1 MSDLSGPIIVE
12 EDATHFLV
20 GIHYNDRHLARE
32 IDGRAWNGVK
42 RRWTWEKNRKNYEN
56 LTKIFKEIAKR
67 FDISDKNLTAEN
79 EEGKTD
85 SNISDE
91 GVAEGD
97 WGFLPTTDNYLL
109 FNQLLRIEEKLD
121 GLLEHK
127 ENPVIKGEENQSGL
141 GNKEIE
147 GNKTKSDATAHL
159 QAHEIIASITSD
171 KAFNELILREGANQS
186 PIQRLHNKIRDEIRS
201 FREVEDEEIHEV
213 LAARFQKQ
221 KRGSYIRRELG
232 LVQLTWFAQEE
243 KFYASGGTGE
253 PDIYQMLHLFNSTR
267 VAVEKYDQSSEEMIR
282 MHAVTCLAL
291 GRIIW
296 SRIRIRSTEEE
307 EVMIELRKMGED

>member
-1 MSDLSGPIIVE
+1 MNNLSGPIIVE

-32 IDGRAWNGVK
+32 IDGRAWNGDK
-42 RRWTWEKNRKNYEN
+42 RRWTWKKSRKNYEN
-56 LTKIFKEIAKR
+56 LTKTFKEIAKR
-67 FDISDKNLTAEN
+67 FDISDKYLTTEK

-85 SNISDE
+85 SNISDA

-109 FNQLLRIEEKLD
+109 FNQLQRIEEKLD
-121 GLLEHK
+121 GVLENK
-127 ENPVIKGEENQSGL
+127 ENPVIKGKERQSEQ

-147 GNKTKSDATAHL
+147 GIKTKSDATTHL
-159 QAHEIIASITSD
+159 QAHEIIASLTSD
-171 KAFNELILREGANQS
+171 NAFKELILRGGANQS

-267 VAVEKYDQSSEEMIR
+267 VAVEKYDQSSEEISR

-307 EVMIELRKMGED
+307 EVMIGLPETGED

>member
-32 IDGRAWNGVK
+32 IDGRSWNGVK

-56 LTKIFKEIAKR
+56 LTTIFKEIAIR
-67 FDISDKNLTAEN
+67 FDISDKNLIAEN
-79 EEGKTD
+79 QAGKTD
-85 SNISDE
+85 SNIDE

-97 WGFLPTTDNYLL
+97 LGFLPTTDNHLL

-121 GLLEHK
+121 GLLECK
-127 ENPVIKGEENQSGL
+127 ENPAIKDEENQSEQGS
-141 GNKEIE
+141 KEIE
-147 GNKTKSDATAHL
+147 ENKTQSDTNAVL
-159 QAHEIIASITSD
+159 QAHEIIAALTSD

-186 PIQRLHNKIRDEIRS
+186 PVQRLHNRIRDEIRS
-201 FREVEDEEIHEV
+201 FKEVEDEEIHQV
-213 LAARFQKQ
+213 LTARFVKQ
-221 KRGSYIRRELG
+221 KRGPYIRRELG

-243 KFYASGGTGE
+243 KFYASGDKGE

-267 VAVEKYDQSSEEMIR
+267 VAVEKYEQSSEEMSR

-296 SRIRIRSTEEE
+296 SRIRIQSIEEE
-307 EVMIELRKMGED
+307 EVMIELKETGED